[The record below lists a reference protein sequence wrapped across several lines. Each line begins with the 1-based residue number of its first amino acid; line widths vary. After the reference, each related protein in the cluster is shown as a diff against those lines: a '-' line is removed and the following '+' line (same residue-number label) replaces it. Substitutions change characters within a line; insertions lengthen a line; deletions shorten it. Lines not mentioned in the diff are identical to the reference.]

1 MSSKRG
7 LTNKFWVEL
16 LIQDQFREKVPFF
29 NFDSDGPWL
38 FKLCCE
44 DFWAYITF
52 LEKNYPLFKAE
63 VSKGAKLDPYLEEDT
78 KEVTEMISVFVGL
91 WKKKF
96 CQRVKFVEKLPK
108 NEKFEEMKI
117 LARQKVTEKELVG
130 LIAKTKEALIRNGE
144 ICGTTILAENLIY
157 KCLGTSQQGT
167 DNKTIRNQLV
177 EEAKQLARLSG
188 NLIFI
193 RLKKG

>member
-1 MSSKRG
+1 MGNNVSSKTV

-16 LIQDQFREKVPFF
+16 LIQDQFRAKVPSIS
-29 NFDSDGPWL
+29 FDSDGQLL

-44 DFWAYITF
+44 DFWSYITF
-52 LEKNYPLFKAE
+52 LEKNYPFFKTE
-63 VSKGAKLDPYLEEDT
+63 VSKGAKPDLYLEEDA
-78 KEVTEMISVFVGL
+78 KEVTELISVFVGL

-117 LARQKVTEKELVG
+117 LARQKVTEKELAD

-144 ICGTTILAENLIY
+144 MCETTILAENLIY
-157 KCLGTSQQGT
+157 L
-167 DNKTIRNQLV
+167 
-177 EEAKQLARLSG
+177 EFARRPTGFSRG
-188 NLIFI
+188 MN
-193 RLKKG
+193 G